1 MKLQQLR
8 YVIQVAESGSLTAA
22 AEKLFI
28 AQPSLSK
35 AVSELEREMD
45 ITIFTRSRTGVVPT
59 EEGMRFLSRARQVI
73 EQADLLESEYKGTD
87 RIRRVFGIST
97 QHYAFVVNAFVS
109 LVREYDRNRYEF
121 SLRETSTA
129 GIIDDV
135 RVQRSEL
142 GVLYRCDFNESVIS
156 NVVKS
161 ADLHFVP
168 LFRAK
173 PHVFVSRNSPLARL
187 ERATLADLA
196 PYPRLSYDQ
205 GIRNSLYY
213 AEELHIAEAVDK
225 SIVVTD
231 RATLFN
237 LIIGLDGYTISSG
250 ILSEDLNGSQIVS
263 IPLES
268 PEHMELGYVKRA
280 DRPLSSVAER
290 YLQLLQEYVNE
301 YQREAGESGRPPP
314 RASPST
320 REASTL
326 PRERRRQRTS
336 RHEEG
341 RPPAPDTARR
351 PRSPPTYPFL
361 LAIHIPTKPIV
372 FYRAGLWHPFPRN
385 TSDERTQPM
394 AITNPP
400 YAYDIV
406 GSFLRPE
413 AL

>member
-1 MKLQQLR
+1 MAAMKLQQLK

-22 AEKLFI
+22 AGRLFI

-59 EEGMRFLSRARQVI
+59 EEGMRFLSRARQVV
-73 EQADLLESEYKGTD
+73 EQAELLESEYKGTD
-87 RIRRVFGIST
+87 RPRRVFGIST

-109 LVREYDRNRYEF
+109 LVREFDQNRYEF

-142 GVLYRCDFNESVIS
+142 GVLYRCDFNGSVIT
-156 NVVKS
+156 NAVKS
-161 ADLHFVP
+161 ADLHFEP
-168 LFRAK
+168 LFCAS
-173 PHVFVSRNSPLARL
+173 PHVFVSRDNPLAARPSV
-187 ERATLADLA
+187 TLTDLA

-205 GIRNSLYY
+205 GIRNSLYF

-237 LIIGLDGYTISSG
+237 LVIGLNGYTISSG

-268 PEHMELGYVKRA
+268 SEHMELGYVKRA
-280 DRPLSSVAER
+280 DRPLSSIAER
-290 YLQLLQEYVNE
+290 YLQLLRDYVRE
-301 YQREAGESGRPPP
+301 YQSEQG
-314 RASPST
+314 
-320 REASTL
+320 
-326 PRERRRQRTS
+326 
-336 RHEEG
+336 
-341 RPPAPDTARR
+341 
-351 PRSPPTYPFL
+351 
-361 LAIHIPTKPIV
+361 V
-372 FYRAGLWHPFPRN
+372 
-385 TSDERTQPM
+385 
-394 AITNPP
+394 
-400 YAYDIV
+400 
-406 GSFLRPE
+406 
-413 AL
+413 

>member
-22 AEKLFI
+22 AEKLFV

-73 EQADLLESEYKGTD
+73 EQADLLEGEYKGAD

-173 PHVFVSRNSPLARL
+173 PHVFVSRNSPLAHLKRV
-187 ERATLADLA
+187 TLADLA

-250 ILSEDLNGSQIVS
+250 ILSEDLNGSQITS

-301 YQREAGESGRPPP
+301 YQREAGE
-314 RASPST
+314 
-320 REASTL
+320 
-326 PRERRRQRTS
+326 
-336 RHEEG
+336 
-341 RPPAPDTARR
+341 
-351 PRSPPTYPFL
+351 
-361 LAIHIPTKPIV
+361 
-372 FYRAGLWHPFPRN
+372 
-385 TSDERTQPM
+385 
-394 AITNPP
+394 
-400 YAYDIV
+400 
-406 GSFLRPE
+406 
-413 AL
+413 

>member
-22 AEKLFI
+22 AEKLFV

-73 EQADLLESEYKGTD
+73 EQADLLEGEYKGAD

-173 PHVFVSRNSPLARL
+173 PHVFVSRNSPLAHL
-187 ERATLADLA
+187 ERVTLADLA

-250 ILSEDLNGSQIVS
+250 ILS
-263 IPLES
+263 
-268 PEHMELGYVKRA
+268 
-280 DRPLSSVAER
+280 
-290 YLQLLQEYVNE
+290 
-301 YQREAGESGRPPP
+301 
-314 RASPST
+314 
-320 REASTL
+320 
-326 PRERRRQRTS
+326 RTS
-336 RHEEG
+336 MAAKSRPSRSKAPSIWSLGTSNAPTG
-341 RPPAPDTARR
+341 RC
-351 PRSPPTYPFL
+351 PRSPSATCSCCRSMS
-361 LAIHIPTKPIV
+361 T
-372 FYRAGLWHPFPRN
+372 N
-385 TSDERTQPM
+385 TSAKPANKGKAQGAPHTANPTARQAKRQRKPQGGAHGAACRRPTTRAKPQP
-394 AITNPP
+394 ASIPFS
-400 YAYDIV
+400 YA
-406 GSFLRPE
+406 
-413 AL
+413 

>member
-1 MKLQQLR
+1 MTLTQLR
-8 YVIQVAESGSLTAA
+8 YAIEVADAGSITQAA
-22 AEKLFI
+22 KRLFI

-35 AVSELEREMD
+35 AVGELEAEMG
-45 ITIFTRSRTGVVPT
+45 IAIFGRSSRGVT
-59 EEGMRFLSRARQVI
+59 LTDEGTRFLSYARQVV
-73 EQADLLESEYKGTD
+73 EQADLLESRYIKDTPV
-87 RIRRVFGIST
+87 RRVFAVSS
-97 QHYAFVVNAFVS
+97 QHYAFVVNAFVE
-109 LVREYDRNRYEF
+109 LVREVGRERYEF
-121 SLRETSTA
+121 SLREGTTQ

-156 NVVKS
+156 NVVRS

-187 ERATLADLA
+187 GRVTLADLA

-301 YQREAGESGRPPP
+301 YQREAGE
-314 RASPST
+314 
-320 REASTL
+320 
-326 PRERRRQRTS
+326 
-336 RHEEG
+336 
-341 RPPAPDTARR
+341 
-351 PRSPPTYPFL
+351 
-361 LAIHIPTKPIV
+361 
-372 FYRAGLWHPFPRN
+372 
-385 TSDERTQPM
+385 
-394 AITNPP
+394 
-400 YAYDIV
+400 
-406 GSFLRPE
+406 
-413 AL
+413 

>member
-22 AEKLFI
+22 AEKLFV

-45 ITIFTRSRTGVVPT
+45 ITIFTRSRTGVIPT
-59 EEGMRFLSRARQVI
+59 EDGMRFLSRARQVI
-73 EQADLLESEYKGTD
+73 EQADLLEGEYKGAD

-173 PHVFVSRNSPLARL
+173 PHVFVSRNSPLAHL
-187 ERATLADLA
+187 ERVTLADLA

-250 ILSEDLNGSQIVS
+250 ILSAR
-263 IPLES
+263 
-268 PEHMELGYVKRA
+268 K
-280 DRPLSSVAER
+280 
-290 YLQLLQEYVNE
+290 
-301 YQREAGESGRPPP
+301 P
-314 RASPST
+314 RAYGAGIRQT
-320 REASTL
+320 R
-326 PRERRRQRTS
+326 
-336 RHEEG
+336 
-341 RPPAPDTARR
+341 RPPAVLGGRTLPAAAAGIRERIPARSWRIGARR
-351 PRSPPTYPFL
+351 RGAPIPPAPLRGTAKRQRKPQGVTHGAACRRPTTRAKPQPTSIPFSY
-361 LAIHIPTKPIV
+361 T
-372 FYRAGLWHPFPRN
+372 
-385 TSDERTQPM
+385 
-394 AITNPP
+394 
-400 YAYDIV
+400 
-406 GSFLRPE
+406 
-413 AL
+413 

>member
-8 YVIQVAESGSLTAA
+8 YVIQVDESGSLTEA
-22 AEKLFI
+22 AEKLFV

-73 EQADLLESEYKGTD
+73 EQADLLEGEYKGAD
-87 RIRRVFGIST
+87 RIRRVFGISI

-173 PHVFVSRNSPLARL
+173 PHGVVSRNRPLAHL
-187 ERATLADLA
+187 ERVTLADLA

-250 ILSEDLNGSQIVS
+250 ILSEDLNGSQITS

-301 YQREAGESGRPPP
+301 YQREAGE
-314 RASPST
+314 
-320 REASTL
+320 
-326 PRERRRQRTS
+326 
-336 RHEEG
+336 
-341 RPPAPDTARR
+341 
-351 PRSPPTYPFL
+351 
-361 LAIHIPTKPIV
+361 
-372 FYRAGLWHPFPRN
+372 
-385 TSDERTQPM
+385 
-394 AITNPP
+394 
-400 YAYDIV
+400 
-406 GSFLRPE
+406 
-413 AL
+413 

>member
-1 MKLQQLR
+1 MAR
-8 YVIQVAESGSLTAA
+8 TPRSA
-22 AEKLFI
+22 AEKL
-28 AQPSLSK
+28 A
-35 AVSELEREMD
+35 
-45 ITIFTRSRTGVVPT
+45 
-59 EEGMRFLSRARQVI
+59 MRKKKSRALLLFNIIAFSVVVI
-73 EQADLLESEYKGTD
+73 GAVLLCIFVFFKVGNVTFTSDAGYDEAD
-87 RIRRVFGIST
+87 IRRVCGSST

-173 PHVFVSRNSPLARL
+173 PHVFVSRNSPLAHL
-187 ERATLADLA
+187 ERVTLADLA
-196 PYPRLSYDQ
+196 PSPRLSYDQ

-250 ILSEDLNGSQIVS
+250 ILSEDLNGSQIMS

-290 YLQLLQEYVNE
+290 YLQLRQEYVNE
-301 YQREAGESGRPPP
+301 YQREAGE
-314 RASPST
+314 
-320 REASTL
+320 
-326 PRERRRQRTS
+326 
-336 RHEEG
+336 
-341 RPPAPDTARR
+341 
-351 PRSPPTYPFL
+351 
-361 LAIHIPTKPIV
+361 
-372 FYRAGLWHPFPRN
+372 
-385 TSDERTQPM
+385 
-394 AITNPP
+394 
-400 YAYDIV
+400 
-406 GSFLRPE
+406 
-413 AL
+413 

>member
-22 AEKLFI
+22 AEKLFV

-73 EQADLLESEYKGTD
+73 EQADLLEGEYKGLEVTANNLQNAAL
-87 RIRRVFGIST
+87 FGIST

-173 PHVFVSRNSPLARL
+173 PHVFVSRNSPLAHL
-187 ERATLADLA
+187 ERVTLADLA

-250 ILSEDLNGSQIVS
+250 ILSEDLNGSQITS

-301 YQREAGESGRPPP
+301 YQRKAGE
-314 RASPST
+314 
-320 REASTL
+320 
-326 PRERRRQRTS
+326 
-336 RHEEG
+336 
-341 RPPAPDTARR
+341 
-351 PRSPPTYPFL
+351 
-361 LAIHIPTKPIV
+361 
-372 FYRAGLWHPFPRN
+372 
-385 TSDERTQPM
+385 
-394 AITNPP
+394 
-400 YAYDIV
+400 
-406 GSFLRPE
+406 
-413 AL
+413 

>member
-1 MKLQQLR
+1 MFQIFCFYDKSTAFSTSRGIFPGMFLFFTEVILMPDQKEYYMRRALALAAR
-8 YVIQVAESGSLTAA
+8 GAGHVDPNPMVGCVIVKDGRIIAEGWHEHIGGLHAERNAFAHCTEDAAGADLYVT
-22 AEKLFI
+22 
-28 AQPSLSK
+28 
-35 AVSELEREMD
+35 LEPCCHWG
-45 ITIFTRSRTGVVPT
+45 RTPPCT
-59 EEGMRFLSRARQVI
+59 DAVI
-73 EQADLLESEYKGTD
+73 EH

-161 ADLHFVP
+161 ADLHFVS

-301 YQREAGESGRPPP
+301 YQREAGE
-314 RASPST
+314 
-320 REASTL
+320 
-326 PRERRRQRTS
+326 
-336 RHEEG
+336 
-341 RPPAPDTARR
+341 
-351 PRSPPTYPFL
+351 
-361 LAIHIPTKPIV
+361 
-372 FYRAGLWHPFPRN
+372 
-385 TSDERTQPM
+385 
-394 AITNPP
+394 
-400 YAYDIV
+400 
-406 GSFLRPE
+406 
-413 AL
+413 

>member
-22 AEKLFI
+22 AEKLFV

-73 EQADLLESEYKGTD
+73 EQADLLEGEYKGAD

-109 LVREYDRNRYEF
+109 LVREYDRNR
-121 SLRETSTA
+121 
-129 GIIDDV
+129 
-135 RVQRSEL
+135 
-142 GVLYRCDFNESVIS
+142 CDFNESVIS

-173 PHVFVSRNSPLARL
+173 PHVFVRRNSSLAHL
-187 ERATLADLA
+187 ERITLADLA

-250 ILSEDLNGSQIVS
+250 ILSEDLNGSQITS

-301 YQREAGESGRPPP
+301 YQREAGE
-314 RASPST
+314 
-320 REASTL
+320 
-326 PRERRRQRTS
+326 
-336 RHEEG
+336 
-341 RPPAPDTARR
+341 
-351 PRSPPTYPFL
+351 
-361 LAIHIPTKPIV
+361 
-372 FYRAGLWHPFPRN
+372 
-385 TSDERTQPM
+385 
-394 AITNPP
+394 
-400 YAYDIV
+400 
-406 GSFLRPE
+406 
-413 AL
+413 

>member
-22 AEKLFI
+22 AERLFV

-73 EQADLLESEYKGTD
+73 EQADLLEGEYKGAD

-109 LVREYDRNRYEF
+109 LVREF

-173 PHVFVSRNSPLARL
+173 PHVFVSRNSPLAHL
-187 ERATLADLA
+187 ERVTLADLA

-237 LIIGLDGYTISSG
+237 LVIGLDGYTISSG
-250 ILSEDLNGSQIVS
+250 ILSEDLNGSQIMS

-301 YQREAGESGRPPP
+301 YQREAGE
-314 RASPST
+314 
-320 REASTL
+320 
-326 PRERRRQRTS
+326 
-336 RHEEG
+336 
-341 RPPAPDTARR
+341 
-351 PRSPPTYPFL
+351 
-361 LAIHIPTKPIV
+361 
-372 FYRAGLWHPFPRN
+372 
-385 TSDERTQPM
+385 
-394 AITNPP
+394 
-400 YAYDIV
+400 
-406 GSFLRPE
+406 
-413 AL
+413 

>member
-1 MKLQQLR
+1 MRRHRAALESQKRFHDTRIARRARKRRAISAYQAHRETAAKTRLQRSGERSLAEQQQALARHDSETRSQRTGDALRNTAAARIDPAISYRSPSLPARIRPMKLQQLR

-22 AEKLFI
+22 AEKLFV

-73 EQADLLESEYKGTD
+73 EQADLLEGEYKGAD
-87 RIRRVFGIST
+87 RIRHVFGIST

-161 ADLHFVP
+161 ADLYFVP

-173 PHVFVSRNSPLARL
+173 PHVFVSRDSPLAHL
-187 ERATLADLA
+187 ERVTLADLA

-301 YQREAGESGRPPP
+301 YQREAGE
-314 RASPST
+314 
-320 REASTL
+320 
-326 PRERRRQRTS
+326 
-336 RHEEG
+336 
-341 RPPAPDTARR
+341 
-351 PRSPPTYPFL
+351 
-361 LAIHIPTKPIV
+361 
-372 FYRAGLWHPFPRN
+372 
-385 TSDERTQPM
+385 
-394 AITNPP
+394 
-400 YAYDIV
+400 
-406 GSFLRPE
+406 
-413 AL
+413 

>member
-1 MKLQQLR
+1 M
-8 YVIQVAESGSLTAA
+8 
-22 AEKLFI
+22 
-28 AQPSLSK
+28 
-35 AVSELEREMD
+35 
-45 ITIFTRSRTGVVPT
+45 
-59 EEGMRFLSRARQVI
+59 
-73 EQADLLESEYKGTD
+73 
-87 RIRRVFGIST
+87 FGIST

-173 PHVFVSRNSPLARL
+173 PHVFVSRNSPLAHL
-187 ERATLADLA
+187 ERVTLADLA

-250 ILSEDLNGSQIVS
+250 ILSEDLNGSQITS

-290 YLQLLQEYVNE
+290 YLQLLQEYVDE
-301 YQREAGESGRPPP
+301 YQREAGE
-314 RASPST
+314 
-320 REASTL
+320 
-326 PRERRRQRTS
+326 
-336 RHEEG
+336 
-341 RPPAPDTARR
+341 
-351 PRSPPTYPFL
+351 
-361 LAIHIPTKPIV
+361 
-372 FYRAGLWHPFPRN
+372 
-385 TSDERTQPM
+385 
-394 AITNPP
+394 
-400 YAYDIV
+400 
-406 GSFLRPE
+406 
-413 AL
+413 

>member
-22 AEKLFI
+22 AEKLFV

-73 EQADLLESEYKGTD
+73 EQADLLEGEYKGAD

-142 GVLYRCDFNESVIS
+142 SVLYRCDFNESVIS

-173 PHVFVSRNSPLARL
+173 PHVFVSRNSPLAHL
-187 ERATLADLA
+187 ERVTLADLA

-225 SIVVTD
+225 SWPAFWSVLRGLGAKVELNTD
-231 RATLFN
+231 
-237 LIIGLDGYTISSG
+237 
-250 ILSEDLNGSQIVS
+250 
-263 IPLES
+263 
-268 PEHMELGYVKRA
+268 K
-280 DRPLSSVAER
+280 
-290 YLQLLQEYVNE
+290 QEE
-301 YQREAGESGRPPP
+301 
-314 RASPST
+314 
-320 REASTL
+320 
-326 PRERRRQRTS
+326 
-336 RHEEG
+336 
-341 RPPAPDTARR
+341 
-351 PRSPPTYPFL
+351 F
-361 LAIHIPTKPIV
+361 
-372 FYRAGLWHPFPRN
+372 
-385 TSDERTQPM
+385 
-394 AITNPP
+394 
-400 YAYDIV
+400 DIK
-406 GSFLRPE
+406 
-413 AL
+413 A